1 MKKYLLSR
9 IQLGCLLKKL
19 GSNMKNK
26 KSPVPV
32 GISDKLSYL
41 PDLLSATGGTTV
53 SSRTLTS
60 IPHSGS
66 DVTLDVN
73 GSKEIYIQL

>member
-1 MKKYLLSR
+1 
-9 IQLGCLLKKL
+9 
-19 GSNMKNK
+19 MKNK

-41 PDLLSATGGTTV
+41 PDLLSATGGTAV

-60 IPHSGS
+60 IHRSGS
-66 DVTLDVN
+66 NVTLDVN
-73 GSKEIYIQL
+73 GSKEIYIQF